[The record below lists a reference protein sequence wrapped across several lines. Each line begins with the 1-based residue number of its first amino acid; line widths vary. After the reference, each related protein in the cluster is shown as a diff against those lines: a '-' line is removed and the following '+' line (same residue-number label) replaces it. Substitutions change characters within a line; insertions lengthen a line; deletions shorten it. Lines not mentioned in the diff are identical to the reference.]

1 MIDVGGMMGDRQ
13 SDLVYIV
20 YISISTYIIIIVESF
35 AAELSPKNFAAPKSV
50 CQPIKEQLSIIII
63 SSQIG
68 MGPRLWPRESPP
80 ARYRC
85 LARCWPFQWCSH
97 SIWPVTSP
105 DDRSKAIISNFG
117 HVATVPAITV
127 TLLL

>member
-68 MGPRLWPRESPP
+68 MGPRLPVSSTV
-80 ARYRC
+80 
-85 LARCWPFQWCSH
+85 LAVSVVLSLHLAC
-97 SIWPVTSP
+97 
-105 DDRSKAIISNFG
+105 D
-117 HVATVPAITV
+117 IT
-127 TLLL
+127 